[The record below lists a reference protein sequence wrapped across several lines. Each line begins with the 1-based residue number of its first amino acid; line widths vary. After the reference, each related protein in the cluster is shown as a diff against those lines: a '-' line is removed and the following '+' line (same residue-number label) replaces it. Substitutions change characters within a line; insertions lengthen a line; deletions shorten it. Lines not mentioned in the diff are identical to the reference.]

1 MSPDLSHVTAGRL
14 PRLLIVEKDF
24 STIEPLIR
32 TCGDRR
38 LNVDFDVCASSRS
51 AAGMLLASSY
61 QLIIS
66 GARLT
71 EMEDFFLL
79 KRTQALEP
87 YLPVVVTAEASEKDS
102 ASRVLSKGAFDLLT
116 CPLDNEETVSTI
128 RLGLWQGKLR
138 NLIARKEK
146 TLEQYRQHLTDYP
159 DDSEKM
165 EELFKRALTT
175 VEKSIA
181 SVEKSIASVAQTML
195 RIQES
200 TTCFSDFATKVEYHA
215 RNRAYERLDRLR
227 T

>member
-24 STIEPLIR
+24 PTIEPLIR

-61 QLIIS
+61 QLVIS

-71 EMEDFFLL
+71 EMEDFLLL
-79 KRTQALEP
+79 KRIHALEP

-102 ASRVLSKGAFDLLT
+102 ACRVLSKGAFDLLT
-116 CPLDNEETVSTI
+116 CPLDNEQTVSTI

-146 TLEQYRQHLTDYP
+146 TFEQYRQHLTDYP

-175 VEKSIA
+175 LEN
-181 SVEKSIASVAQTML
+181 SIASVAQTML
-195 RIQES
+195 RIEES

-215 RNRAYERLDRLR
+215 RKRAYERLDRLQ